1 MISLEKFTES
11 DFDRLINWIKSED
24 ELILFAGPNF
34 KFPLTKK
41 QLSEYIAGDHR
52 KVFKVVDKKSNEV
65 IGHCELNDINVNT
78 KNARVC
84 RMLIGDESK
93 RNKGYGGKVLKELIR
108 IAFSELSLNNITLK
122 VYEKNAMAIMC
133 YKNCGFEIKG
143 KIHKSM
149 VGDGKYWPAFI
160 MSLSNN

>member
-1 MISLEKFTES
+1 MITLEKFTES

-24 ELILFAGPNF
+24 DLILFAGPNF
-34 KFPLTKK
+34 KFPLTKQ
-41 QLSEYIAGDHR
+41 QLSEYINSDNR
-52 KVFKVVDKKSNEV
+52 KVFKVVEKISKEV
-65 IGHCELNDINVNT
+65 IGHCELNDINQNT

-84 RMLIGDESK
+84 RMLIGDVSK
-93 RNKGYGGKVLKELIR
+93 RNKGYGMNAVKELIR

-122 VYEKNAMAIMC
+122 VYEKNASAIMC
-133 YKNCGFEIKG
+133 YKKCGFEIRG

-149 VGDGKYWPAFI
+149 VGVGKYWPAYI

>member
-11 DFDRLINWIKSED
+11 DFDRLINWIKSEE

-41 QLSEYIAGDHR
+41 QLSEYIASDNR
-52 KVFKVVDKKSNEV
+52 RVFKVIDKKSEEV
-65 IGHCELNDINVNT
+65 IGHCELNDINQNT
-78 KNARVC
+78 RNARVC

-93 RNKGYGGKVLKELIR
+93 RNKGYGSKVLKELIR
-108 IAFSELSLNNITLK
+108 IAFIELSLNNITLK
-122 VYEKNAMAIMC
+122 VYEKNAMAVSC

-149 VGDGKYWPAFI
+149 VGVGKYWPAYI
-160 MSLSNN
+160 MSLSNI